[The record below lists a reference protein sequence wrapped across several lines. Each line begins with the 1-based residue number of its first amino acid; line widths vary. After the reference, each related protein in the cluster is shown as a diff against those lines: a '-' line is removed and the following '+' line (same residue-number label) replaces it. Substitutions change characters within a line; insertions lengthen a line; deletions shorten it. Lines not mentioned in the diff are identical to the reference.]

1 MLKTMNIYYHLR
13 LGFWVPM
20 LICMGPVF
28 ADNPPAP
35 DAVRVAMH
43 KATAR
48 MFDTYS
54 NQGGFV
60 WWYDLKD
67 GAPYGE
73 LKAQPSMIWVEP
85 PSTPS
90 VGIMLLE
97 AYAATKDAYYLDCA
111 TKVADALIRGQ
122 HPSGGWHY
130 FIDFDPA
137 GTKAYWKEFFSKC
150 WGWQE
155 HMKWRTNCTFDD
167 FSTSEPVRFFMRLC
181 KMSNESRFVQA
192 RDRALAFMLEAQ
204 YNDGSWPQR
213 YPLDT
218 DYSAYSTFND
228 SVIADCIS
236 VLLEAHE
243 ILGGEKYYD
252 AARKGM
258 DFYLLAQLPEPQP
271 GWAQQY
277 TRELKPGSGRP
288 FELDTV
294 CAGQT
299 LDNVQDLMRF
309 YRITGDKKYLGAI
322 PRALDWLERVR
333 FKDAQG
339 YTHTYFYEAG
349 TDRPMYVR
357 QTGTTVDDVKFRP
370 TYEAK
375 GCYPYG
381 DRISI
386 PLDTLRTEYQRMAD
400 SAPEAEQAAYRQEK
414 QEKPIPKEAWGLY
427 LYRVLAITKDT
438 PEGIAEIMRTQDE
451 KGLWAEEVSQLDPFS
466 PFTAPP
472 YKAQGYTTGGYI
484 ARMYRMISYLKWYEC
499 MNG

>member
-1 MLKTMNIYYHLR
+1 MNTYYHLR
-13 LGFWVPM
+13 AVFLFSLSIVAVP
-20 LICMGPVF
+20 LF
-28 ADNPPAP
+28 AESPPAP
-35 DAVRVAMH
+35 DAVRAAMH
-43 KATAR
+43 KATAC
-48 MFDTYS
+48 MFDRYA
-54 NQGGFV
+54 NHGGFV

-67 GAPYGE
+67 DTPYGE
-73 LKAQPSMIWVEP
+73 LKARPSMIWVEP

-90 VGIMLLE
+90 VGNMLLE
-97 AYAATKDAYYLDCA
+97 SYAITGDSYYLDCA
-111 TKVADALIRGQ
+111 SKVADALIRGQ
-122 HPSGGWHY
+122 HPAGGWQY
-130 FIDFDPA
+130 YIDFEPA
-137 GTKAYWKEFFSKC
+137 GTHAYWGSFFSKC

-167 FSTSEPVRFFMRLC
+167 FATSEPTRFFMRLC
-181 KMSNESRFVQA
+181 KVRNEARFIEA
-192 RDRALAFMLEAQ
+192 RDKALGFILRAQ
-204 YNDGSWPQR
+204 YPDGAWPQR
-213 YPLDT
+213 YPLDE

-243 ILGGEKYYD
+243 SVGGDVYYK

-277 TRELKPGSGRP
+277 TRELKPGWGRP

-294 CAGQT
+294 SAGQT
-299 LDNVQDLMRF
+299 LDNIQDLMRF
-309 YRITGDKKYLGAI
+309 YRITGDKKYLEPI

-333 FKDAQG
+333 FKDVQG

-349 TDRPMYVR
+349 TDRPMYVL
-357 QTGTTVDDVKFRP
+357 QTGTTVDDVKFTP
-370 TYEAK
+370 TYDPV

-386 PLDTLRTEYQRMAD
+386 PLDALRGELKNL
-400 SAPEAEQAAYRQEK
+400 SESKPETVQAAYQKEQVEK
-414 QEKPIPKEAWGLY
+414 ALPKESWGLY

-438 PEGIAEIMRTQDE
+438 PEGVADILRMQDAR
-451 KGLWAEEVSQLDPFS
+451 GLWVEEISQLDPFS

-484 ARMYRMISYLKWYEC
+484 GRMYRMLSYLKAHS
-499 MNG
+499 